1 MCINQIG
8 FLNEPEGLV
17 SQISIHYL
25 SIRVHIMWLLLDGF
39 TSISCVIVYF
49 EYHASSRMHESADG
63 YSSLT
68 GHYLEI

>member
-1 MCINQIG
+1 
-8 FLNEPEGLV
+8 
-17 SQISIHYL
+17 
-25 SIRVHIMWLLLDGF
+25 MWLLLDGF

-49 EYHASSRMHESADG
+49 EYHVSSRMHENADG